1 LQSGIISKANKISR
15 KVWLQ
20 EVKKLIISL
29 NFETFEPNIDML
41 AGLRIA
47 SKSPQLTT
55 VFLIASIFGALAFL
69 YSFFGLL
76 SIQTTPRF
84 DTFSSLTPQEI
95 GGHFLFGYIVALP
108 TRNLKIGVLAG
119 LMALAIDADHVLNAA
134 GFNLQGR
141 MSHSV
146 SFAILSSVLI
156 GFTASQIFSKIAR
169 QNSTTIPSVVASSG
183 KIEKE
188 VSYIANSR
196 QNSLLLA
203 EKNSVFY
210 QFLVITLAAYMS
222 HIAYDVFVDT
232 RANFPLLAPLNF
244 NDVFIPHIY
253 ALPIEGAAILLV
265 YFWYSINSKSND
277 SSHSR

>member
-1 LQSGIISKANKISR
+1 
-15 KVWLQ
+15 
-20 EVKKLIISL
+20 
-29 NFETFEPNIDML
+29 ML

-47 SKSPQLTT
+47 SKAPQLST
-55 VFLIASIFGALAFL
+55 VFLMASIFGALAFF
-69 YSFFGLL
+69 YSFFGFL
-76 SIQTTPRF
+76 SNQTTPRF
-84 DTFSSLTPQEI
+84 DTLGSLTPQEI

-134 GFNLQGR
+134 GADVQGR

-146 SFAILSSVLI
+146 SFAILSSILI
-156 GFTASQIFSKIAR
+156 GFIASQILRKIAR
-169 QNSTTIPSVVASSG
+169 QNSTTIPSVVTSSG
-183 KIEKE
+183 KIEKK
-188 VSYIANSR
+188 VVDNANSR
-196 QNSLLLA
+196 QKSLLLA
-203 EKNSVFY
+203 EKSSVFY

-222 HIAYDVFVDT
+222 HIAYDVFADT

-244 NDVFIPHIY
+244 NDVFIPQIY

-265 YFWYSINSKSND
+265 YFWYSINSKSNY

>member
-1 LQSGIISKANKISR
+1 MIPEAIKISR
-15 KVWLQ
+15 KFWLQ

-76 SIQTTPRF
+76 SNQTTPRF
-84 DTFSSLTPQEI
+84 DTFGSLTPQEI

-134 GFNLQGR
+134 GTDVQGR
-141 MSHSV
+141 ISHSV

-156 GFTASQIFSKIAR
+156 GLIASQIFRKIAH
-169 QNSTTIPSVVASSG
+169 QNSTTIASVVASSG
-183 KIEKE
+183 KIEKKI
-188 VSYIANSR
+188 VDNVNNR
-196 QNSLLLA
+196 QNSLLLT

-244 NDVFIPHIY
+244 SDVFIPHIY

-265 YFWYSINSKSND
+265 YFWYRINSKRTFSNQ
-277 SSHSR
+277 SG